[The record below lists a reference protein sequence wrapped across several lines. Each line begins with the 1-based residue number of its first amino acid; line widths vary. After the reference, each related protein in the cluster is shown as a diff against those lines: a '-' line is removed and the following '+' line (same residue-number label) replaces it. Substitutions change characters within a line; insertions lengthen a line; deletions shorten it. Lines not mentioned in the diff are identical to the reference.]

1 MRKSQAMEMNES
13 ILGTPEHPSNVNKN
27 KNKSKGKRCC
37 LSAVWLMSNALTFML
52 GYYVKSMYFKD
63 DCLVNESG
71 SV

>member
-13 ILGTPEHPSNVNKN
+13 ILGTSEQPNNVNKN
-27 KNKSKGKRCC
+27 KSKRCC
-37 LSAVWLMSNALTFML
+37 VSAVWLMSNALTFML